1 MGGGWQALDSFPM
14 LAGRMRREGR
24 RSWVECGGGH
34 QGGVLVREQVGFFA
48 EGTLRPGSSSQPPL
62 GAATGGLCHGPMY
75 TRVNDPSAPVMT
87 VTLTELVYSEG
98 FACRPPAACALLNAA
113 ARHSPSSSGSDSPR
127 RLDDD
132 DEGEGGPRC
141 SSYGDGSSTAPTDDG
156 DHRTATTIRYALGLR

>member
-1 MGGGWQALDSFPM
+1 M

-48 EGTLRPGSSSQPPL
+48 EGTLRPGSSSQPTLL
-62 GAATGGLCHGPMY
+62 GAATGFLCHGPMY
-75 TRVNDPSAPVMT
+75 STRVNDPSAPVLT

-132 DEGEGGPRC
+132 EGEGGPRC
-141 SSYGDGSSTAPTDDG
+141 SYGDGGSTAPPDDDG
-156 DHRTATTIRYALGLR
+156 DPCTATTTIRYALGLR